1 MKSFNFK
8 SEYEELMQYLETLD
22 SYESLKFKFIGDKI
36 LIFSK
41 ANTYQVMSFVSVDL
55 DFDAEIVT
63 ISKDAESHIRLWSKA
78 SHVIISVTT
87 YSKNIRIRDFDATD
101 REKVVA
107 KLSFYGRDMSL
118 TLFPVSDMYEI
129 TIEDEEIVGDSEQ
142 ILKVL
147 SELERKYADD

>member
-55 DFDAEIVT
+55 DFDAEIVS
-63 ISKDAESHIRLWSKA
+63 ISKDAEDHIKSWSKE
-78 SHVIISVTT
+78 SNVIISVTT
-87 YSKNIRIRDFDATD
+87 YSRAIRLRNFDATD

-107 KLSFYGRDMSL
+107 NLSFYGRDMQL
-118 TLFPVSDMYEI
+118 ALFPVSDMYEI

>member
-55 DFDAEIVT
+55 DFDAEIVS
-63 ISKDAESHIRLWSKA
+63 ISKDAEDHIKSWSKE
-78 SHVIISVTT
+78 SNVIISVTT
-87 YSKNIRIRDFDATD
+87 YSKAIRLRNFDATD

-107 KLSFYGRDMSL
+107 NLSFYGRDMQL
-118 TLFPVSDMYEI
+118 ALFPFSDMYEI

-147 SELERKYADD
+147 SELERKYGND